1 MKTTID
7 LPDALLHQAKVAA
20 ARRRTTLKN
29 LVVEGLELVIHAPS
43 SVRSP
48 ASMPPQDEPFFEM
61 DTYGVSV
68 LKRRGVT
75 VTDKLIERIR
85 EEEGI

>member
-7 LPDALLHQAKVAA
+7 LPDALLHQAKIAA

-43 SVRSP
+43 GVRLP
-48 ASMPPQDEPFFEM
+48 AFIAPQDEQFFEM
-61 DTYGVSV
+61 DSYGVSV
-68 LKRRGVT
+68 LKRRGIK
-75 VTDKLIERIR
+75 VTDSLIERIR